1 MIELLHDA
9 GNVYALAFVLFW
21 VFIYIY
27 VRKPAFQW
35 LDGEI
40 GKIRA
45 ELNTARELR
54 AEAEGALA
62 ECKTKQAE
70 AEKEAQMLLKMAREQ
85 VEAMRK
91 QADVDLSAFLSRQQ
105 HLASER
111 IRMAQERAVAAVRE
125 EAVRLAM
132 DLARKTLREDLSE
145 SDALGIFESAVD
157 NLPEFSRVKK
167 AS

>member
-1 MIELLHDA
+1 MKEFLHDV
-9 GNVYALAFVLFW
+9 GNVYTIAFILFW
-21 VFIYIY
+21 VFIYVY
-27 VRKPAFQW
+27 VRKPALQW

-40 GKIRA
+40 GKISA

-62 ECKTKQAE
+62 ECKMKQVE
-70 AEKEAQMLLKMAREQ
+70 TEKEAQMLLKMAREQ
-85 VEAMRK
+85 AEAMRK
-91 QADVDLSAFLSRQQ
+91 QADADMSAFLSRQQ

-125 EAVRLAM
+125 EAVRLGM
-132 DLARKTLREDLSE
+132 ELARKKLAENLSE
-145 SDALGIFESAVD
+145 SDILGLFEGAID
-157 NLPEFSRVKK
+157 NLPEFKCVKK